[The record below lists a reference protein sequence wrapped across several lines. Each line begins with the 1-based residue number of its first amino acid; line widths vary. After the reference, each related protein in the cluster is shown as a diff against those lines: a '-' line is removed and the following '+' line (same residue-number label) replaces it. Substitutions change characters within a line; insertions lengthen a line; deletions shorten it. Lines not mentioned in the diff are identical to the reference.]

1 LREAELRWVR
11 ELVRDI
17 SDGTLGG
24 MAEWEAFHADR
35 DATDTGKTRKEESG
49 V

>member
-1 LREAELRWVR
+1 LTLREAELRWVR
-11 ELVRDI
+11 ELLSDI

-24 MAEWEAFHADR
+24 MAEWEGFHADR
-35 DATDTGKTRKEESG
+35 DAEDTRKEESG